1 MCLAAYDP
9 ASGKARRRE
18 SCVAGS
24 RGQLLTHAVS
34 ANVKP
39 DSPLREWARRIV
51 RKRAARSHDAFRFA
65 TVSSLARCRGVAVL
79 GLGRRRV
86 ARRRCGVVRAPDRA
100 VSAQGDR
107 TQSRRRRTYRSLLL
121 PPARIFQLG
130 TWRVSR
136 AQGGR
141 QPMEPPVRGELSS
154 IYSVFH
160 SLGCV
165 LNIAR
170 ALRTLSR
177 GEVCAQHNLQPATAN
192 IVTLSPGLG
201 DPPDD
206 APDVRFSVGVH
217 GL

>member
-1 MCLAAYDP
+1 MHGAWRSCHRDGRARPSAPRHGDIRRRRGRHASGIFMCLAAYDP

-86 ARRRCGVVRAPDRA
+86 ARRRCGVVRAPDRCSVCTRRSHA
-100 VSAQGDR
+100 ISAQANLPVAATTTGPDLPAR
-107 TQSRRRRTYRSLLL
+107 QLAREQSQGRAPTHGTTRSRRAVLDLFGVPFTGMRTKHR
-121 PPARIFQLG
+121 
-130 TWRVSR
+130 
-136 AQGGR
+136 
-141 QPMEPPVRGELSS
+141 
-154 IYSVFH
+154 
-160 SLGCV
+160 
-165 LNIAR
+165 
-170 ALRTLSR
+170 
-177 GEVCAQHNLQPATAN
+177 
-192 IVTLSPGLG
+192 
-201 DPPDD
+201 
-206 APDVRFSVGVH
+206 
-217 GL
+217 